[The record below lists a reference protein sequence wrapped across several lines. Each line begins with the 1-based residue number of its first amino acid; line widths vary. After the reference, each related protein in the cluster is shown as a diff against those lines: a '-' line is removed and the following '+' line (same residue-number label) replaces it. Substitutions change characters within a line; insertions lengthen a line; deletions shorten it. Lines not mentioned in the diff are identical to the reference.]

1 MRALFFVGKVY
12 SIGCDAVRAEYMFG
26 DDILDVNFVKDIL
39 GGSLSIFYLYLWN
52 KFVCLEKRIGEK
64 CQKKLKNFSKPSFH
78 TKIKKFFKTLFSHS
92 VELAILWPESGSR
105 TSILTSFCSP
115 CAVYLLLSAMGFFI
129 SQVL

>member
-1 MRALFFVGKVY
+1 MRT
-12 SIGCDAVRAEYMFG
+12 EYMFG

-78 TKIKKFFKTLFSHS
+78 TLWNSLYYGQK
-92 VELAILWPESGSR
+92 VEAELP
-105 TSILTSFCSP
+105 F
-115 CAVYLLLSAMGFFI
+115 
-129 SQVL
+129 